1 VLTTARTRN
10 TLFGGSGSDDHF
22 AGPGVEQVFMGD
34 DVEGK
39 VFDGGGNAL
48 TPASWT
54 LGIRPSTAKRD
65 GWIHRDAY

>member
-1 VLTTARTRN
+1 
-10 TLFGGSGSDDHF
+10 
-22 AGPGVEQVFMGD
+22 MGD

-48 TPASWT
+48 TPASRT